1 MTRMLSHDSPSDQV
15 AQLSA
20 RELEVLELATHGLT
34 NLQIAE
40 RIHLSVH
47 AVKFHL
53 RSIFGKLGVS
63 NRTEAA
69 VMHLRSGRGDPTET

>member
-1 MTRMLSHDSPSDQV
+1 MTRMVAMEHDSGGV
-15 AQLSA
+15 ERLSK
-20 RELEVLELATHGLT
+20 REREVLELASLGLT
-34 NLQIAE
+34 NVQIAE

-69 VMHLRSGRGDPTET
+69 VMHLRAAQHDQAVT